1 MEPLRP
7 RGARSCSPTSA
18 PDNHWL
24 VQHHGI
30 FQGYYFWHHSGDDRF
45 ARERYRGHPMFER
58 TAEFCEKW
66 DQRSFDP
73 DYDTLP
79 FDAFEPMMRRL
90 LARPP
95 FGGAV
100 V

>member
-1 MEPLRP
+1 
-7 RGARSCSPTSA
+7 
-18 PDNHWL
+18 
-24 VQHHGI
+24 
-30 FQGYYFWHHSGDDRF
+30 
-45 ARERYRGHPMFER
+45 MFER

-73 DYDTLP
+73 NYDTLP